1 MLNIGRIHVTSFHYT
16 HTVKLVHSVLYRLPP
31 THNNLFPVLLFTP
44 AGAHAN
50 TRTHSHIH
58 TLLSISECVLEDLM
72 PCNMSEIMTDK
83 TKMEICC
90 TFHGKA
96 RSICAK
102 YTGVSIGSKAT
113 FTTSD
118 HFCTETGSTK
128 TCTEDLTWS
137 GVAANGFHSHLLE
150 NSLHFF
156 LPASTQEENRNEA
169 VRSSGYVFPVSFVV
183 SSGALLVAVGLAL
196 KASNKSR
203 RGM

>member
-1 MLNIGRIHVTSFHYT
+1 MLDIGRIHVTSFHYT
-16 HTVKLVHSVLYRLPP
+16 HTVKLVHSVLYLLPP
-31 THNNLFPVLLFTP
+31 THNNLFPVLFTP
-44 AGAHAN
+44 TGAHVNA
-50 TRTHSHIH
+50 RTHSHIH

-102 YTGVSIGSKAT
+102 YTGISIGSKAT

-128 TCTEDLTWS
+128 TCTEGLTWS
-137 GVAANGFHSHLLE
+137 GVAAKVSLHSHLLE

-156 LPASTQEENRNEA
+156 LPASTQEENRNAA
-169 VRSSGYVFPVSFVV
+169 VKSSGYVFPVSFVV
-183 SSGALLVAVGLAL
+183 SSETLLGAVGLAL
-196 KASNKSR
+196 KGANKSR
-203 RGM
+203 RGT

>member
-1 MLNIGRIHVTSFHYT
+1 
-16 HTVKLVHSVLYRLPP
+16 
-31 THNNLFPVLLFTP
+31 
-44 AGAHAN
+44 
-50 TRTHSHIH
+50 
-58 TLLSISECVLEDLM
+58 
-72 PCNMSEIMTDK
+72 MTDK

-102 YTGVSIGSKAT
+102 YTGISIGSKAT

-128 TCTEDLTWS
+128 TCTEGLAWS
-137 GVAANGFHSHLLE
+137 GDAANLKVSLHLHLLE

-183 SSGALLVAVGLAL
+183 SSGALLGAVGLAL
-196 KASNKSR
+196 KHANKSR
-203 RGM
+203 RGT